1 MDASQFRVKLPASAK
16 LKNAR
21 ASDKRYMCMHLA
33 LGDGLITCLR
43 PPRGCWR
50 GAAWP
55 QVHPG
60 QPGVV
65 RGARAA
71 AGL

>member
-33 LGDGLITCLR
+33 LGDRLITCLR
-43 PPRGCWR
+43 PPRQP
-50 GAAWP
+50 AWP
-55 QVHPG
+55 QVHPGPG